1 MSRLFSQH
9 RSVAGGHLIN
19 QPRIFVSHGHKD
31 DEFTQLL
38 VDDLHRAGAV
48 VWVDVAGITHGNFMQ
63 RTDEALTHYGWLVL
77 LLTDNALASPYVKDE
92 VCAALHWVKQG
103 YMYDVV
109 PVLSAPCT
117 PGTIPPQ
124 WDVLQRHDAIQG
136 YAAALA
142 GVVRAIGLSARA
154 QPAPAQDM
162 PPMSLQVADQLI
174 NTILADGAQYSSD
187 HVVVG

>member
-142 GVVRAIGLSARA
+142 GSCEPSAYQRGRNRHRRRTCHPCLCRWLISSSILSSRMGHSTAAI
-154 QPAPAQDM
+154 
-162 PPMSLQVADQLI
+162 
-174 NTILADGAQYSSD
+174 T
-187 HVVVG
+187 